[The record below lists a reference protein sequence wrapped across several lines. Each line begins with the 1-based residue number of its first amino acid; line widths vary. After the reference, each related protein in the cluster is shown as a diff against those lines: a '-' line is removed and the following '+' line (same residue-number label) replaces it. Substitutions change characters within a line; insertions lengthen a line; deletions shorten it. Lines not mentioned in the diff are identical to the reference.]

1 MADAQNLPAN
11 LRFFMSRL
19 QGVSTSHYKV
29 YSTAGDTGTAN
40 KIMRFE
46 LPSNVL
52 INLKST
58 RLFFNAS
65 TSGTAA
71 SRGRLPEDTRSLIE
85 RMTIY
90 AGGVQIQN
98 GHNAYNVL
106 AHAKKALTGMEC
118 ESMLTHPEL
127 VRTQSYHSN
136 LPVTNAESYLL
147 EDNQLCIDSFDGFL
161 GTAAPGI
168 IDTGIFPQI
177 TIEFTLADNSVTSA
191 SAGTFLKGGA
201 LLEPAPAAPAPA
213 RVAGQE
219 EFTTVGTTAIS
230 YTLSNMTLQIEVLG
244 MASSILDEIV
254 AERISQ
260 VGYLS
265 IPFKNY
271 YTFTAQH
278 ASTTRFNVNSSS
290 LDRIW
295 CCWRNTNYAAN
306 PSAPVV
312 VNGYKVAGAYTAASS
327 ASVAAQTAA
336 AGGGASGN
344 AVAGQTA
351 FNIYQDIGKPQYD
364 IGGTHGTNTEKY
376 QSQYFKF
383 AQVLAGGSTKATYQL
398 QINGA
403 NYPAYR
409 LNTPEALSLSLNSVD
424 YFINSNRKMT
434 LDQYKNN
441 YCVQAYRFCLPES
454 DAYRLAS
461 GLDTRATS
469 AQCAVLTEGL
479 DLTTQHLTIFAE
491 CTAECRV
498 ASRQVEVIP

>member
-58 RLFFNAS
+58 RLFFNAA
-65 TSGTAA
+65 TSGSGT
-71 SRGRLPEDTRSLIE
+71 SLGRLPEDTRSLIE

-118 ESMLTHPEL
+118 ESMLTHPEM
-127 VRTQSYHSN
+127 VRNKSYHTNSA
-136 LPVTNAESYLL
+136 VANAELYVS

-191 SAGTFLKGGA
+191 CAGTFLKGGA
-201 LLEPAPAAPAPA
+201 LLEPPPAPPA
-213 RVAGQE
+213 SPRVAGQE
-219 EFTTVGTTAIS
+219 EFTTAGSTAIS

-244 MASSILDEIV
+244 MASSVLDEIV

-278 ASTTRFNVNSSS
+278 ASTTRFNVNSAS

-312 VNGYKVAGAYTAASS
+312 VNGYKVAGAYTAATSGALRAIS
-327 ASVAAQTAA
+327 IA
-336 AGGGASGN
+336 AGGSTPL
-344 AVAGQTA
+344 VAQDA
-351 FNIYQDIGKPQYD
+351 LAIAQDIGKPQYD
-364 IGGTHGTNTEKY
+364 IGGTHGTNAEKY

-409 LNTPEALSLSLNSVD
+409 LSTTEALSLSLNSVD

-441 YCVQAYRFCLPES
+441 YCVQCYRFCLPES

-469 AQCAVLTEGL
+469 AQCAVLTDGL